1 MPALETRYRGEN
13 VLSRNENDLLT
24 RVGSRT
30 PMGDL
35 IRRYWLPALL
45 TEEIPVPDCAPVRVR
60 LLGED
65 LVAFR
70 DSEGRVGL
78 LGEHCSHRGTS
89 LYFGRNE
96 ECGLTCIYHAW
107 KYDVDGHVLETPAEP
122 ASSDFKTKLR
132 HLAYPCKEIAGIVF
146 TYMGPAEK
154 QPLLPCYE
162 WRTLSDEQLCPVKS
176 YLECNYLQGIEG
188 DFDSSHTSFLH
199 NNNLANAA
207 RLKRDGAPVLEAE
220 NTSYGL
226 RAVSVRKLGA
236 EQIYVRT
243 SPYIMP
249 CFSIVPGPPTE
260 KFEADDIRGFRF
272 WMPIDDRRTWLY
284 ILNMRKKPFL
294 EDERK
299 ALRSWITPDYRR
311 VRNASNNYLQDRG
324 QQRTTT
330 YTGIAAV
337 NPAEQDGSA
346 TESMGP
352 IWDRSKEH
360 LGYSDKTIIA
370 LRKMLLRALDDL
382 AEGRDPVHLI
392 YDEQLKDF
400 SRLRSF
406 KTVLPAGADWHKVIE
421 GMNPHDV

>member
-1 MPALETRYRGEN
+1 
-13 VLSRNENDLLT
+13 
-24 RVGSRT
+24 
-30 PMGDL
+30 MGDL
-35 IRRYWLPALL
+35 MRRYWLPALL

-70 DSEGRVGL
+70 DSKGRVGL

-96 ECGLTCIYHAW
+96 ECGLTCIYHGW
-107 KYDVDGHVLETPAEP
+107 KYNVNGHVLETPAEP
-122 ASSDFKTKLR
+122 ANSDFKTKLR

-146 TYMGPAEK
+146 TYMGPTAK
-154 QPLLPCYE
+154 QPLFPGYE
-162 WRTLSDEQLCPVKS
+162 WRSLADEQLCAVKS

-199 NNNLANAA
+199 NNNLVNAQ
-207 RLKRDGAPVLEAE
+207 RLKRDGAPLLEAE
-220 NTSYGL
+220 NTPCGL
-226 RAVSVRKLGA
+226 RAVSIRKLGS
-236 EQIYVRT
+236 ERIYVRT

-260 KFEADDIRGFRF
+260 KFEEDDIRGFRF
-272 WMPIDDRRTWLY
+272 WIPIDDRRTWLY
-284 ILNMRKKPFL
+284 IVNMRKKPFS
-294 EDERK
+294 EDDRK

-311 VRNASNNYLQDRG
+311 LRNASNNYLQDRA
-324 QQRTTT
+324 QQRIAS

-337 NPAEQDGSA
+337 NAAEQDGCA

-370 LRKMLLRALDDL
+370 LRQMLLRALDDL

-392 YDEQLKDF
+392 YDEQLNDF

-406 KTVLPAGADWHKVIE
+406 KAVLPTGADWHKIIE
-421 GMNPHDV
+421 GMNPADV